1 MGDWHKVELQEDID
15 FLMETYG
22 GFHDSCIVSLSFQSG
37 AFVDND
43 MAMHFGGPNERI
55 LSVICQSQWEPK
67 TIELQFSG
75 LRQMHIVGW
84 QDNYLCLILDAYL
97 AFHNDCFDINMI
109 DNSIAEP
116 ADTYIVAN
124 ELRWRILQ
132 ENPHDRDN

>member
-43 MAMHFGGPNERI
+43 MVMHFGGPNERI

-84 QDNYLCLILDAYL
+84 QDNYLCLIIIFALFWTHIWPSTTAYCRE
-97 AFHNDCFDINMI
+97 A
-109 DNSIAEP
+109 
-116 ADTYIVAN
+116 
-124 ELRWRILQ
+124 RIG
-132 ENPHDRDN
+132 